1 MKSLSNR
8 DCDTFKRKKLFL
20 DFKRIRYEN
29 LNTLLT
35 QLKLDK
41 IMFTLQTF
49 NKTLTSIMYWFV
61 PLK

>member
-8 DCDTFKRKKLFL
+8 DCDSFKRKKLFL
-20 DFKRIRYEN
+20 DFKRNRYEN

-41 IMFTLQTF
+41 IMFALQTF

>member
-8 DCDTFKRKKLFL
+8 DCDSFKRKKLFL

-41 IMFTLQTF
+41 IMFALQTF